1 MINRIPTNK
10 HALQDIFI
18 LIIYEKL
25 LIRLLIKLLM
35 KLLIKPEWR
44 GVFQMYPVDFKQ
56 KEPFLNNDLKKQP
69 FSYVR
74 PPYKYSNFLFLLN
87 KSKRRF
93 PPLPRP
99 ATAKRNTFYVNSPT
113 PPPYPG

>member
-1 MINRIPTNK
+1 MINRNPTNK

-44 GVFQMYPVDFKQ
+44 GVFHMYPVDFKQ
-56 KEPFLNNDLKKQP
+56 KERSLTYF
-69 FSYVR
+69 
-74 PPYKYSNFLFLLN
+74 
-87 KSKRRF
+87 
-93 PPLPRP
+93 
-99 ATAKRNTFYVNSPT
+99 PT
-113 PPPYPG
+113 PSAIKRGTL